1 MAYISFTGIYKC
13 FLNKENQIS
22 GSYSISLKVTIYMGY
37 DISINPLN
45 NPDMFDTI
53 NLRFQKKAQ
62 GHGFENTC
70 IYLDFERNFFKEA
83 SRTVALSS
91 SFWRGLQ

>member
-1 MAYISFTGIYKC
+1 MANISFKGIYKC

-37 DISINPLN
+37 DISIN
-45 NPDMFDTI
+45 MFDTI

>member
-1 MAYISFTGIYKC
+1 MANISFKGINKC

-37 DISINPLN
+37 DISIN
-45 NPDMFDTI
+45 MFDTI

>member
-1 MAYISFTGIYKC
+1 MANISFKGIYKC

-37 DISINPLN
+37 DISIN
-45 NPDMFDTI
+45 MFDTI

-62 GHGFENTC
+62 GHGFENTY
-70 IYLDFERNFFKEA
+70 IYSDFERNFFKEA